1 VALDFKILS
10 NLSLQC
16 PRGKELL
23 FDERMRANLSESNH
37 PNDLLFMKIGII
49 REGKIPADQRSP
61 FTPEILYEIQNSFGD
76 SLSLCVEKS
85 EFRCFTDEEYVAQGI
100 EVVTDLSEADIL
112 FGVKEVPIQH
122 LIPEK
127 IYFFFSHTIKKQPKN
142 QALLQAI
149 LAKSIRL
156 IDYELLKNP
165 AGERVVA
172 FGRWA
177 GIVGAYNAF
186 WTYGKKTGLFDIK
199 RAIACK
205 DLVDLK
211 VELKKVA
218 LPPIKIIVTGSG
230 RVGKGVLEILEI
242 LGIKEVE
249 PQDFLLNDFE
259 DPVFACL
266 SSSDYLRRKLD
277 GGFDKA
283 HFYANPEAYES
294 HFLPFAQVGE
304 ILIAAAY
311 WDPKAP
317 RLFEL
322 PAIQS
327 PDFSI
332 SVIADITCDL
342 DGSIPTTR
350 RATTIVDPVYDVDR
364 RTTEE
369 LPAFGKQDSI
379 SVMAIDNLP
388 CELPRESSA
397 EFARQLREWVIP
409 ELGKDISPI
418 LEKATIARDGDLTL
432 EFMYL
437 SDYVNAAS

>member
-1 VALDFKILS
+1 MKDW
-10 NLSLQC
+10 
-16 PRGKELL
+16 E
-23 FDERMRANLSESNH
+23 ANLSESTN

-61 FTPEILYEIQNSFGD
+61 FTPDLLHEIQKTFGNH
-76 SLSLCVEKS
+76 LSICVEKN
-85 EFRCFTDEEYVAQGI
+85 EFRCFTDEEYTQQGI
-100 EVVTDLSEADIL
+100 EVVTDLSAVDVL
-112 FGVKEVPIQH
+112 FGVKEVPIAQ
-122 LIPEK
+122 LIPGK
-127 IYFFFSHTIKKQPKN
+127 TYFFFSHTIKKQPKN

-199 RAIACK
+199 RASACR
-205 DLVDLK
+205 DLEDLK
-211 VELKKVA
+211 GELKKVS
-218 LPPIKIIVTGSG
+218 LPPIKITVTGRG
-230 RVGKGVLEILEI
+230 RVGKGVLEILSI
-242 LGIKEVE
+242 LGIREVE
-249 PQDFLLNDFE
+249 PQEFLSIDFDE
-259 DPVFACL
+259 PVFVCL
-266 SSSDYLRRKLD
+266 SSADYLRRILD
-277 GGFDKA
+277 GGYDQA
-283 HFYANPEAYES
+283 DFYAHPEVYES
-294 HFLPFAQVGE
+294 HFLPFAKAGE
-304 ILIAAAY
+304 ILIAAAF

-342 DGSIPTTR
+342 DGSIPTTQ
-350 RATTIVDPVYDVDR
+350 RATTILDPVYDVDR
-364 RTTEE
+364 TTGEE
-369 LPAFGKQDSI
+369 LPPFGKQDSI

-437 SDYVNAAS
+437 SDYVSDAS

>member
-1 VALDFKILS
+1 MKDW
-10 NLSLQC
+10 
-16 PRGKELL
+16 E
-23 FDERMRANLSESNH
+23 ANLSESTN

-61 FTPEILYEIQNSFGD
+61 FTPDLLHEIQKTFGNH
-76 SLSLCVEKS
+76 LSICVEKS
-85 EFRCFTDEEYVAQGI
+85 EFRCFTDEEYTQQGI
-100 EVVTDLSEADIL
+100 EVVTDLSAVDVL
-112 FGVKEVPIQH
+112 FGVKEVPIAQ
-122 LIPEK
+122 LIPGK
-127 IYFFFSHTIKKQPKN
+127 TYFFFSHTIKKQPKN

-165 AGERVVA
+165 EGERVVA

-186 WTYGKKTGLFDIK
+186 WTYGKKTGLFEIK
-199 RAIACK
+199 RASACR
-205 DLVDLK
+205 DLEDLK
-211 VELKKVA
+211 VELKKVL
-218 LPPIKIIVTGSG
+218 LPPIKITVTGRG
-230 RVGKGVLEILEI
+230 RVGKGVLEILGI
-242 LGIKEVE
+242 LGIREVE
-249 PQDFLLNDFE
+249 PQEFLSTDFDE
-259 DPVFACL
+259 PVFVCL
-266 SSSDYLRRKLD
+266 SSADYLRRKSD
-277 GGFDKA
+277 GGYDQA
-283 HFYANPEAYES
+283 DFYAHPEAYES
-294 HFLPFAQVGE
+294 HFLPFAKAGE

-342 DGSIPTTR
+342 DGSIPTTQ
-350 RATTIVDPVYDVDR
+350 RATTILDPVYDVDR
-364 RTTEE
+364 ATGEE
-369 LPAFGKQDSI
+369 LPPFGKQRSI

-409 ELGKDISPI
+409 ELGKEISPI

-437 SDYVNAAS
+437 SDYVSDAS

>member
-1 VALDFKILS
+1 
-10 NLSLQC
+10 
-16 PRGKELL
+16 
-23 FDERMRANLSESNH
+23 
-37 PNDLLFMKIGII
+37 MKIGII

-61 FTPEILYEIQNSFGD
+61 FTPDLLHEIQITFGNH
-76 SLSLCVEKS
+76 LSICVEKS
-85 EFRCFTDEEYVAQGI
+85 EFRCFTDQEYAEQGI
-100 EVVTDLSEADIL
+100 EVVSDLTEVDVL
-112 FGVKEVPIQH
+112 FGVKEVPIAH
-122 LIPEK
+122 LIPGK
-127 IYFFFSHTIKKQPKN
+127 TYFFFSHTIKKQPKN

-165 AGERVVA
+165 EGERVVA

-186 WTYGKKTGLFDIK
+186 WTYGKKTDLFDIK
-199 RAIACK
+199 RASACR
-205 DLVDLK
+205 DLEDLK
-211 VELKKVA
+211 VELKKVV

-230 RVGKGVLEILEI
+230 RVGKGVLEILTI

-249 PQDFLLNDFE
+249 PQEFLRTDFDE
-259 DPVFACL
+259 PVFVCL
-266 SSSDYLRRKLD
+266 SSADYLQRKSD
-277 GGFDKA
+277 GGYDQA
-283 HFYANPEAYES
+283 DFYAHPEAYES
-294 HFLPFAQVGE
+294 HFLPFAQAGE

-317 RLFEL
+317 RLFEF

-342 DGSIPTTR
+342 DGSIPTTQ
-350 RATTIVDPVYDVDR
+350 RASTILDPVYDVDR
-364 RTTEE
+364 ATGEE
-369 LPAFGKQDSI
+369 LPPFGKQRSI

-437 SDYVNAAS
+437 SDYVSDAS

>member
-1 VALDFKILS
+1 
-10 NLSLQC
+10 
-16 PRGKELL
+16 
-23 FDERMRANLSESNH
+23 
-37 PNDLLFMKIGII
+37 MKIGII
-49 REGKIPADQRSP
+49 QEGKIPADHRSP
-61 FTPEILYEIQNSFGD
+61 FTPALLREIQKTFGNN
-76 SLSLCVEKS
+76 LSICVEKS
-85 EFRCFTDEEYVAQGI
+85 EFRCFTDEEYVEQGI
-100 EVVTDLSEADIL
+100 EVVTDLVEADVL
-112 FGVKEVPIQH
+112 FGVKEVPITQ
-122 LIPEK
+122 LIPGK
-127 IYFFFSHTIKKQPKN
+127 TYFFFSHTIKKQPKN
-142 QALLQAI
+142 KALLQSI

-186 WTYGKKTGLFDIK
+186 WTYGMKTGLFEIK
-199 RAIACK
+199 RAIACR
-205 DLVDLK
+205 DLEDLK
-211 VELKKVA
+211 VELKKVV
-218 LPPIKIIVTGSG
+218 LPPIKIIVTGRG
-230 RVGKGVLEILEI
+230 RVGKGVLEILTI
-242 LGIKEVE
+242 LGLREVE
-249 PQDFLLNDFE
+249 PQEFLSTDFDE
-259 DPVFACL
+259 PVFVCL

-277 GGFDKA
+277 GGYDQA
-283 HFYANPEAYES
+283 DFYAHPEAYES
-294 HFLPFAQVGE
+294 HFLPFAKAGE

-311 WDPKAP
+311 WDPIAP

-322 PAIQS
+322 PAIQT
-327 PDFSI
+327 PEFTI

-350 RATTIVDPVYDVDR
+350 RASTILEPVYDVDR
-364 RTTEE
+364 GTAKE

-409 ELGKDISPI
+409 ELGKEISPI

-437 SDYVNAAS
+437 SDYVSDAS

>member
-1 VALDFKILS
+1 
-10 NLSLQC
+10 
-16 PRGKELL
+16 
-23 FDERMRANLSESNH
+23 
-37 PNDLLFMKIGII
+37 MKIGII
-49 REGKIPADQRSP
+49 REGKIPSDHRSP
-61 FTPEILYEIQNSFGD
+61 FAPEILHEIQKTFGD
-76 SLSLCVEKS
+76 SLSACIESS
-85 EFRCFTDEEYVAQGI
+85 EFRCFTDEEYVEQGI
-100 EVVTDLSEADIL
+100 KVVSDLSDVDIL
-112 FGVKEVPIQH
+112 FGVKEVPITH
-122 LIPEK
+122 LIPGK
-127 IYFFFSHTIKKQPKN
+127 TYFFFSHTIKKQPKN
-142 QALLQAI
+142 KALLQAI

-186 WTYGKKTGLFDIK
+186 WTYGKKTGLFEIK
-199 RAIACK
+199 RASACR
-205 DLVDLK
+205 DLEDLK
-211 VELKKVA
+211 VELKKVL
-218 LPPIKIIVTGSG
+218 LPPIKITVTGRG
-230 RVGKGVLEILEI
+230 RVGKGVLEILTI
-242 LGIKEVE
+242 LGIREVD
-249 PQDFLLNDFE
+249 PQEFLNTDFDE
-259 DPVFACL
+259 PVFVCL
-266 SSSDYLRRKLD
+266 SSADYLRRKTD
-277 GGFDKA
+277 GEYNQAD
-283 HFYANPEAYES
+283 FYAHPEAYES
-294 HFLPFAQVGE
+294 HFLPFAQAGE
-304 ILIAAAY
+304 ILIAAAF

-342 DGSIPTTR
+342 DGSIPTTQ
-350 RATTIVDPVYDVDR
+350 RASTILDPVYDVDR
-364 RTTEE
+364 ATGEE
-369 LPAFGKQDSI
+369 LPPFGKQDSI

-409 ELGKDISPI
+409 ELGKEISPI

-437 SDYVNAAS
+437 SDYVNDAS

>member
-1 VALDFKILS
+1 
-10 NLSLQC
+10 
-16 PRGKELL
+16 
-23 FDERMRANLSESNH
+23 
-37 PNDLLFMKIGII
+37 MKIGII

-61 FTPEILYEIQNSFGD
+61 FTPDLLHEIQKTFGNH
-76 SLSLCVEKS
+76 LSICVEKS
-85 EFRCFTDEEYVAQGI
+85 EFRCFTDEEYTQQGI
-100 EVVTDLSEADIL
+100 EVVPDLTEVDVL
-112 FGVKEVPIQH
+112 FGVKEVPIAH
-122 LIPEK
+122 LIPGK
-127 IYFFFSHTIKKQPKN
+127 TYFFFSHTIKKQPKN

-165 AGERVVA
+165 EGERVVA

-199 RAIACK
+199 RASACR
-205 DLVDLK
+205 DLEDLK
-211 VELKKVA
+211 VELKKVV

-230 RVGKGVLEILEI
+230 RVGKGVLEILTI

-249 PQDFLLNDFE
+249 PQEFLRTDFDE
-259 DPVFACL
+259 PVFVCL
-266 SSSDYLRRKLD
+266 SSADYLQRKSD
-277 GGFDKA
+277 GGYDQA
-283 HFYANPEAYES
+283 DFYAHPEAYES
-294 HFLPFAQVGE
+294 HFLPFAQAGE

-317 RLFEL
+317 RLFEF

-342 DGSIPTTR
+342 DGSIPTTQ
-350 RATTIVDPVYDVDR
+350 RASTILDPVYDVDR
-364 RTTEE
+364 ATGEE
-369 LPAFGKQDSI
+369 LPPFGKQRSI

-437 SDYVNAAS
+437 SDYVSDAS

>member
-1 VALDFKILS
+1 
-10 NLSLQC
+10 
-16 PRGKELL
+16 
-23 FDERMRANLSESNH
+23 
-37 PNDLLFMKIGII
+37 
-49 REGKIPADQRSP
+49 
-61 FTPEILYEIQNSFGD
+61 
-76 SLSLCVEKS
+76 
-85 EFRCFTDEEYVAQGI
+85 
-100 EVVTDLSEADIL
+100 
-112 FGVKEVPIQH
+112 VKEVPIAQ
-122 LIPEK
+122 LISGK
-127 IYFFFSHTIKKQPKN
+127 TYFFFSHTIKKQPKN

-165 AGERVVA
+165 VGERVVA

-186 WTYGKKTGLFDIK
+186 WTYGMKTGLFEIK
-199 RAIACK
+199 RAIACR
-205 DLVDLK
+205 DLEDLK
-211 VELKKVA
+211 VELKKVF

-230 RVGKGVLEILEI
+230 RVGKGVLEILKI
-242 LGIKEVE
+242 LGIQEVGE
-249 PQDFLLNDFE
+249 QDFLHKEFE
-259 DPVFACL
+259 EPVFVCL
-266 SSSDYLRRKLD
+266 SSSDYLRRRLD

-283 HFYANPEAYES
+283 DFYANPEAYES
-294 HFLPFAQVGE
+294 HFLPFAHTGE

-364 RTTEE
+364 RTAEE

-409 ELGKDISPI
+409 ELGKEISPI
-418 LEKATIARDGDLTL
+418 LEKATIVRDGDLTL

>member
-1 VALDFKILS
+1 
-10 NLSLQC
+10 
-16 PRGKELL
+16 
-23 FDERMRANLSESNH
+23 MRANLSEPTN
-37 PNDLLFMKIGII
+37 PNDLIFMKIGII
-49 REGKIPADQRSP
+49 REGKIPSDHRSP
-61 FTPEILYEIQNSFGD
+61 FTPEILHEIQKTFGE
-76 SLSLCVEKS
+76 SLSACIESS
-85 EFRCFTDEEYVAQGI
+85 EFRCFTDEEYVEQGL
-100 EVVTDLSEADIL
+100 EVVSDLSDVDIL
-112 FGVKEVPIQH
+112 FGVKEVPITH
-122 LIPEK
+122 LIPGK
-127 IYFFFSHTIKKQPKN
+127 TYFFFSHTIKKQPKN
-142 QALLQAI
+142 KALLQAI

-186 WTYGKKTGLFDIK
+186 WTYGKKTGLFEIK
-199 RAIACK
+199 RASACR
-205 DLVDLK
+205 DLEDLK
-211 VELKKVA
+211 VELKKVL
-218 LPPIKIIVTGSG
+218 LPPIKITVTGRG
-230 RVGKGVLEILEI
+230 RVGKGVLEILTI
-242 LGIKEVE
+242 LGIREVD
-249 PQDFLLNDFE
+249 PQEFLNTDFDE
-259 DPVFACL
+259 PVFVCL
-266 SSSDYLRRKLD
+266 SSADYLRRKTD
-277 GGFDKA
+277 GEYNQVD
-283 HFYANPEAYES
+283 FYAHPEAYES
-294 HFLPFAQVGE
+294 HFLPFAQAGE
-304 ILIAAAY
+304 ILIAAAF

-342 DGSIPTTR
+342 DGSIPTTQ
-350 RATTIVDPVYDVDR
+350 RASTILDPVYDVDR
-364 RTTEE
+364 ATGEE
-369 LPAFGKQDSI
+369 LPPFGKQDSI

-409 ELGKDISPI
+409 ELGKEISPI

-437 SDYVNAAS
+437 SDYVNDAS

>member
-1 VALDFKILS
+1 MKDL
-10 NLSLQC
+10 
-16 PRGKELL
+16 E
-23 FDERMRANLSESNH
+23 ANLSEPTN

-61 FTPEILYEIQNSFGD
+61 FTPDLLHEIQKTFGNQ
-76 SLSLCVEKS
+76 LSICVEKS
-85 EFRCFTDEEYVAQGI
+85 EFRCFTDQEYAAQGI
-100 EVVTDLSEADIL
+100 EVVTDLSDVAIL
-112 FGVKEVPIQH
+112 FGVKEVPIDQ

-127 IYFFFSHTIKKQPKN
+127 TYFFFSHTIKKQPKN
-142 QALLQAI
+142 KTLLQAI

-165 AGERVVA
+165 AGDRVVA

-186 WTYGKKTGLFDIK
+186 WTYGKKTGLFEIK
-199 RAIACK
+199 RGSACR
-205 DLVDLK
+205 DLEDLK
-211 VELKKVA
+211 VELKKVM
-218 LPPIKIIVTGSG
+218 LPPIKILVTGRG
-230 RVGKGVLEILEI
+230 RVGKGVLEILTI
-242 LGIKEVE
+242 LGIREVE
-249 PQDFLLNDFE
+249 PQEFLTTDVE
-259 DPVFACL
+259 EPVFVCL
-266 SSSDYLRRKLD
+266 SSADYLRRKSD
-277 GGFDKA
+277 GGYEQAD
-283 HFYANPEAYES
+283 FYANPEAYES
-294 HFLPFAQVGE
+294 HFLPFAQAGE
-304 ILIAAAY
+304 ILIAAAF

-322 PAIQS
+322 PTIQS
-327 PDFSI
+327 SDFSI

-350 RATTIVDPVYDVDR
+350 RATTILDPVYDVDR
-364 RTTEE
+364 GTGKE
-369 LPAFGKQDSI
+369 LPPFSKQDSI

-437 SDYVNAAS
+437 SDYVSDAS